1 MDIQVA
7 QTLFDS
13 VDASLKTLITG
24 GTAQVMIGIA
34 GLVGTFWML
43 SFTIRS
49 IQWLYAGM
57 DAIFKDVFFEILKMA
72 FITSIAFNVAW
83 YVETIVPFVTELPAW
98 MGGILSGRE
107 GAQYNQVDTLI
118 SSYVDGLIAM
128 LEAAKFSLWDAEISQ
143 FLMGVLSVVIYLLA
157 GLPFMMVAVGTL
169 ITLKISTTIMLALGP
184 IFIAFALFDQTRH
197 WFMGWVSVVAGFML
211 TNVMFAI
218 VLSLELAFINSNIIK
233 DGQID
238 TSLMGTVSMLIYFA
252 AFTVL
257 ATELPNYAASIM
269 GGASSGGVTGMGG
282 IVGKAAGLSAA
293 GRASK
298 AIFKKIGSRFGNKLG
313 SS

>member
-24 GTAQVMIGIA
+24 GTAKVMIGI
-34 GLVGTFWML
+34 GGVVGTFWLL
-43 SFTIRS
+43 SFAVRS
-49 IQWLYAGM
+49 IQWLYMGL
-57 DAIFKDVFFEILKMA
+57 DGIFKDVVFEILKMA
-72 FITSIAFNVAW
+72 FITAMAFNVAW
-83 YVETIVPFVTELPAW
+83 YVETIVPVVTGLPVW
-98 MGGILSGRE
+98 MGGILSGHE
-107 GAQYNQVDTLI
+107 GNQNNQVDTLI

-128 LEAAKFSLWDAEISQ
+128 LNAVKISMQDLEVAQ
-143 FLMGVLSVVIYLLA
+143 FFMGLLSAVIYLLA
-157 GLPFMMVAVGTL
+157 GLPFMLVAVGTL
-169 ITLKISTTIMLALGP
+169 LTLKVSTTIMLALGP

-197 WFMGWVSVVAGFML
+197 WFMGWVATVAGFML

-218 VLSLELAFINSNIIK
+218 VLSLELAFINSNVIK
-233 DGQID
+233 NGQID
-238 TSLMGTVSMLIYFA
+238 TSLMGVVSMLLYFA
-252 AFTVL
+252 TFTLL

-269 GGASSGGVTGMGG
+269 GGASAGGVTGMGG

-298 AIFKKIGSRFGNKLG
+298 AIFKKIGSRFGNKMG
-313 SS
+313 SA